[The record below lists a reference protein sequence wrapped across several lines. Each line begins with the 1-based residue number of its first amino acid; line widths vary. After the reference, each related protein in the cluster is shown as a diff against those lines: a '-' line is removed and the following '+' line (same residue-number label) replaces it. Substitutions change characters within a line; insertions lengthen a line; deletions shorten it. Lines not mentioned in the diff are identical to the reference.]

1 MFETVKEIIIDI
13 LSCPAEKITLEADLF
28 KDLGADSL
36 DAVEL
41 TLAVEEKTGISIDQ
55 DAMHDMKTI
64 RDIVEYLEAHK

>member
-1 MFETVKEIIIDI
+1 MLPVKEIIIDI
-13 LSCPAEKITLEADLF
+13 LSCPADKITLEADLF

-64 RDIVEYLEAHK
+64 QDIVEYLEAHK